1 MNLVTGGNCCP
12 VVTVVDSDG
21 ESRVRNLYSG
31 DLSLFIRPLED
42 QNEIRFLIDG
52 IHCGGCIQTI
62 ERGLGTLEGV
72 SKARVN
78 LSTSRL
84 TVQWR
89 DGAVDP
95 YRFIERLAELGY
107 HAVPYDP
114 DQLDRGRDSREKG
127 LLRAMA
133 VSGFAAANVMLLSVA
148 VWSGQF
154 SDMGPHTRSL
164 MHWIS
169 ALVAVPAIIYAGR
182 PFFDSAISVLRHG
195 RTNMDVPISLGVIL
209 ATGMSLSETMRG
221 AEHTY
226 FDSAITLL
234 FFLLIGRYLDV
245 RTRGKAKETAEYLL
259 SLNATSV
266 TILHDDGRTEDLQ
279 PSQVSK
285 GMTVLVANGQRIP
298 VDGTMQ
304 DGISEV
310 DTSIISGESVPQ
322 TIRAGD
328 RLYAGTLNLGKPM
341 TLTVDAV
348 GEGTLLAEICRLMEA
363 AEQRK
368 GLYVGV
374 ADRISRAY
382 APVVH
387 FLAAVTFLGW
397 VLFGTIGWQDS
408 LMIAIAVLI
417 ITCPCALGLA
427 VPVVQVVAS
436 SRLMRLGIL
445 LKSGSAL
452 ERLNTVD
459 TIVFDKTGT
468 LTLARLALNDGEGH
482 DANDL
487 AVAAAAA
494 ARSSHPL
501 ARSLFNAHQSQSND
515 TVIPLST
522 IQEVP
527 GCGLEW
533 ENGQG
538 QLYRLGSRRWLGIE
552 EDPNSIGAELWLQYP
567 DGRRASFRFED
578 RAKQDAAAEIS
589 HLQSLGYEIHLLSGD
604 REATVAHL
612 ASQLG
617 ISQWKAVCSPSNK
630 AAHLEQMARDGKTVA
645 MVGDGI
651 NDAPALASAH
661 VSLSPTS
668 AADVSQNAADV
679 VFQGERL
686 WPVRETISTAK
697 RATSLVQQ
705 NFALAFLY
713 NILTVPLA
721 VAGFVTPLIAAI
733 AMSSSSILVVANALR
748 LGGLASKKLKT
759 N

>member
-1 MNLVTGGNCCP
+1 MTLLTGGNCCP

-21 ESRVRNLYSG
+21 QARERALYSG
-31 DLSLFIRPLED
+31 DLSLFVRQGDDPVS
-42 QNEIRFLIDG
+42 EIRFLIDG

-62 ERGLGTLEGV
+62 ERGLLDLEGV
-72 SKARVN
+72 DFARVN

-84 TVQWR
+84 TVKWQT
-89 DGAVDP
+89 GSLDP
-95 YRFIERLAELGY
+95 FRLIERLAELGY

-148 VWSGQF
+148 VWAGQF

-164 MHWIS
+164 MHWLS
-169 ALVAVPAIIYAGR
+169 ALVAIPAIIYAGR
-182 PFFDSAISVLRHG
+182 PFFDSALSVLRHG
-195 RTNMDVPISLGVIL
+195 RTNMDVPISLGVLL

-259 SLNATSV
+259 SLNATTI
-266 TILHDDGRTEDLQ
+266 TILNEDGRTEDVQ
-279 PSQVSK
+279 PSQVRA

-298 VDGTMQ
+298 VDGTLME
-304 DGISEV
+304 GISEV
-310 DTSIISGESVPQ
+310 DTSVITGESVPQ
-322 TIRAGD
+322 SAREGD
-328 RLYAGTLNLGKPM
+328 KLYAGTLNLGAPM
-341 TLTVDAV
+341 TVHVDAV
-348 GEGTLLAEICRLMEA
+348 GEGTLLAEICRLMES

-368 GLYVGV
+368 GLYVSV

-382 APVVH
+382 APIVH
-387 FLAAVTFLGW
+387 ALAAITFLGW
-397 VLFGTIGWQDS
+397 MAFGTIGWQES
-408 LMIAIAVLI
+408 LMVAIAVLI

-436 SRLMRLGIL
+436 SRLMKQGIL

-452 ERLNTVD
+452 ERLNTVN

-468 LTLARLALNDGEGH
+468 LTLSQLSLIAGEGH
-482 DANDL
+482 APADL
-487 AVAAAAA
+487 ALAASAAAN
-494 ARSSHPL
+494 SSHPL
-501 ARSLFNAHQSQSND
+501 ARSLTAAADGGNHSRL
-515 TVIPLST
+515 TGVR
-522 IQEVP
+522 EVP

-533 ENGQG
+533 ENAHGK
-538 QLYRLGSRRWLGIE
+538 LMRLGSRRWLGIE
-552 EDPNSIGAELWLQYP
+552 EDDNSIGAELWMQYP
-567 DGRRASFRFED
+567 DGHQVSFHFED
-578 RAKQDAAAEIS
+578 GAKLDAKEEI
-589 HLQSLGYEIHLLSGD
+589 LQLRSLGYEVHLLSGD
-604 REATVAHL
+604 REATVRHL
-612 ASQLG
+612 ARQLG
-617 ISQWKAVCSPSNK
+617 IDHWKAACSPGDK
-630 AAHLEQMARDGKTVA
+630 VAMLENLARRGRITA

-668 AADVSQNAADV
+668 AADVSQNTADI
-679 VFQGERL
+679 VFQGDL
-686 WPVRETISTAK
+686 LHPVRESLLTAK

-748 LGGLASKKLKT
+748 LGGFNRLPS
-759 N
+759 NRN